1 MKKILSI
8 SCMIISLETSH
19 MSSPETTQ
27 TKQSIDFAELE
38 KPIQEIINLTNK
50 IDERYREKCFE
61 ILLNFYLMEKTGK
74 LIAASVEEGLREEEV
89 VEESFEVPIDVRAF
103 LIQQT
108 IPEDIISKLFFIAK
122 GEIRPIYKITTTKKS
137 EAQIQ
142 LALLAALENAV
153 QKQGNKFEFSI
164 KNIRQQCKKHKVYD
178 SPNFKAHFKNN
189 IKFFKSL
196 DDEEHVE
203 LSPEG
208 QTELA
213 EVISTVAK

>member
-1 MKKILSI
+1 
-8 SCMIISLETSH
+8 
-19 MSSPETTQ
+19 MSSSETTQ
-27 TKQSIDFAELE
+27 TKQSINFAELE
-38 KPIQEIINLTNK
+38 KPIQDIITLVEK
-50 IDERYREKCFE
+50 FDEKYRQKCFE
-61 ILLNFYLMEKTGK
+61 VLLDFYLHKEFQLATEPKLSKEAEEQKGEKEF
-74 LIAASVEEGLREEEV
+74 II
-89 VEESFEVPIDVRAF
+89 PIDVRAF
-103 LIQQT
+103 LQT
-108 IPEDIISKLFFIAK
+108 YEVPEETIGKLFLIEK
-122 GEIRPIYKITTTKKS
+122 NEIRPIYKITTTMKS

-164 KNIRQQCKKHKVYD
+164 KNVRERCQKHNVYD

-189 IKFFKSL
+189 TKFFKSL

-213 EVISTVAK
+213 EVISTVTK

>member
-1 MKKILSI
+1 
-8 SCMIISLETSH
+8 

-27 TKQSIDFAELE
+27 TKQSTDFTELE
-38 KPIQEIINLTNK
+38 KPIQDIITLVEK
-50 IDERYREKCFE
+50 LDEKYRQKCFE
-61 ILLNFYLMEKTGK
+61 VLLDFYLHKEFQPATKPKPIEEAEKQKGEK
-74 LIAASVEEGLREEEV
+74 EFII
-89 VEESFEVPIDVRAF
+89 PIDIRAF
-103 LIQQT
+103 LQT
-108 IPEDIISKLFFIAK
+108 YEVPEEIIGKLFLIEK
-122 GEIRPIYKITTTKKS
+122 NETRPIYKITTTKKS

-164 KNIRQQCKKHKVYD
+164 EKVRKQCQKHKVYD
-178 SPNFKAHFKNN
+178 RGNFKTNFRNN
-189 IKFFKSL
+189 MKFFKSL
-196 DDEEHVE
+196 DDKEHVE